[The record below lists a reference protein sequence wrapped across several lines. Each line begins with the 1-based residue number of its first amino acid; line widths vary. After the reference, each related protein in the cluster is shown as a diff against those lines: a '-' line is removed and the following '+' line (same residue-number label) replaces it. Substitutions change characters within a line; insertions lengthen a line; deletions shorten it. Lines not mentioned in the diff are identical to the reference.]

1 MLGVI
6 IPPVNVQGG
15 AGPPFLAMA
24 ILRRR
29 LGTDTQCESS
39 ISLLVKREGPVFMAA
54 LSLFGPGWARND
66 ASKSFFT
73 TSWPHVQLSCLL
85 LTRVQ
90 QLRHRAHRPAILSRL
105 QAAGGVSPHGEQLGT
120 AVAKRGPSACL

>member
-54 LSLFGPGWARND
+54 LSLFGPGWVE
-66 ASKSFFT
+66 T
-73 TSWPHVQLSCLL
+73 T
-85 LTRVQ
+85 
-90 QLRHRAHRPAILSRL
+90 LRSRSSL
-105 QAAGGVSPHGEQLGT
+105 PLGHMFN
-120 AVAKRGPSACL
+120 SLACF